1 MGAPEQTGV
10 YYGCTNLQSEPIRS
24 LCIFIRHTNLLGE
37 MKPQPLIKRIVSIKK
52 VSFSTVLNTRY

>member
-24 LCIFIRHTNLLGE
+24 LCIFNS
-37 MKPQPLIKRIVSIKK
+37 VSESSWGNETPAPCETYNKYK
-52 VSFSTVLNTRY
+52 ES